1 MANTLYIM
9 DAAALFLGDEDP
21 TDAEIITIK
30 SVKIPALKEKTK
42 AHMGGGATMEV
53 NLGMRALDPLEFSF
67 KLEGVNE
74 KAMGQLMP
82 VSGRL
87 KYTVR
92 GNIRDIKTG
101 DDIGIRAIVDGRM
114 TSYEPGEF
122 SRDQGMES
130 DYMFAEIMGYQLFV
144 NDVEKF
150 YFDYFGG
157 PLGVRVN
164 GNQIFRTQARNLG
177 LV

>member
-42 AHMGGGATMEV
+42 SHMGGGATMEI
-53 NLGMRALDPLEFSF
+53 NLGMRAIEPLEFTF

-74 KAMGQLMP
+74 KAMSQLMP
-82 VSGRL
+82 VAGRL

-92 GNIRDIKTG
+92 GNIRDLRSG
-101 DDIGIRAIVDGRM
+101 ADIGIRAIIDGRM

-122 SRDQGMES
+122 SRDNGMES
-130 DYMFAEIMGYQLFV
+130 DYMFAEIMGYRLIV

-150 YFDYFGG
+150 YFDFFAG

-164 GNQIFRTQARNLG
+164 GVQIFRGQARNLG

>member
-1 MANTLYIM
+1 MANTLYIL

-21 TDAEIITIK
+21 TDAETITIK

-42 AHMGGGATMEV
+42 SHMGGGATMEV
-53 NLGMRALDPLEFSF
+53 NLGMRALEPLEFTF
-67 KLEGVNE
+67 KLEGFNP

-82 VSGRL
+82 AAGRL

-92 GNIRDIKTG
+92 GSIRDVKAGT
-101 DDIGIRAIVDGRM
+101 DIGVRAIIDGRM
-114 TSYEPGEF
+114 TSYEPSEF
-122 SRDQGMES
+122 SRDQGIES
-130 DYMFAEIMGYQLFV
+130 DYMFAEIMGYQLFL

-157 PLGVRVN
+157 FTGVRID
-164 GNQIFRTQARNLG
+164 GDQPFRGVARNLG
-177 LV
+177 LI